1 MFASRNALVL
11 SSVALVLLSAVSAT
25 NVIAEESARPTVDKR
40 FLLEKEPKEASDV
53 VAVRKD
59 AKDKDQVMVVGRIGG
74 RVNPWIKGAAA
85 FSIVDRSR
93 KPCNEIEGDTCETP
107 WDYCCEADL
116 PKYTL
121 LVMIED
127 PKGGFVKKDARQ
139 LIGVKELDTVYVQG
153 RAKRDKEGN
162 ITILATKLFVA
173 RDKKAAEKK

>member
-1 MFASRNALVL
+1 MFRLPRTRRPVL
-11 SSVALVLLSAVSAT
+11 AVVVGIVPLIAVAT
-25 NVIAEESARPTVDKR
+25 FGEETARPMVDKR
-40 FLLEKEPKEASDV
+40 FLLEKEPKEAADV

-59 AKDKDQVMVVGRIGG
+59 AKDKDEVIVVGRIGG
-74 RVNPWIKGAAA
+74 RVNPWVKGAAA
-85 FSIVDRSR
+85 FSIVHRSR

-127 PKGGFVKKDARQ
+127 PKGGVVKKDARQ

-162 ITILATKLFVA
+162 ITILATKLFIA
-173 RDKKAAEKK
+173 PDKKAADTK

>member
-1 MFASRNALVL
+1 MLLLGA
-11 SSVALVLLSAVSAT
+11 LSATAV
-25 NVIAEESARPTVDKR
+25 VAEESGRPQVDKR

-59 AKDKDQVMVVGRIGG
+59 AKDKDEVMVIGRIGG
-74 RVNPWIKGAAA
+74 RVNPWIKDAAA

-127 PKGGFVKKDARQ
+127 PKGGVVKKDARK
-139 LIGVKELDTVYVQG
+139 LLGVKELDTVYVQG
-153 RAKRDKEGN
+153 RAKRDKAGN
-162 ITILATKLFVA
+162 ISILATKLFIA
-173 RDKKAAEKK
+173 RDEKAAEKK